1 MNLATA
7 KALQFIAR
15 SFSALLRLR
24 GQRTH
29 SERDVAVCNARRPA
43 PRFSVDWQA
52 SGIQCGLCWQA
63 TRDSLRHVPAG
74 PPKSPHVENPSG
86 IASRGT
92 RQPAGNRRFPARRA
106 TISVEYVSQSIQT
119 KTTRET
125 ALLNRNSLLHRAP
138 SAGAG
143 KNALPGGVGSLFVSK
158 VGFGTVRRAA
168 QCGVDRDPDSH
179 ALVTRGNQSI
189 NSDCQI
195 ARGLSKVCST
205 R

>member
-15 SFSALLRLR
+15 SFSALLRWR

-29 SERDVAVCNARRPA
+29 SERNVAICKARRSA

-63 TRDSLRHVPAG
+63 TRDGLRQVPAG
-74 PPKSPHVENPSG
+74 PPKSLSGENPSTL
-86 IASRGT
+86 ASKDT
-92 RQPAGNRRFPARRA
+92 RQLRLSARRA
-106 TISVEYVSQSIQT
+106 TISVEYMSQSIQA

-143 KNALPGGVGSLFVSK
+143 KNALPLTRACSSRGERAGGVGLGVG
-158 VGFGTVRRAA
+158 VGFEVGVR
-168 QCGVDRDPDSH
+168 
-179 ALVTRGNQSI
+179 N
-189 NSDCQI
+189 
-195 ARGLSKVCST
+195 
-205 R
+205 